1 MNLQLA
7 VIVTQILG
15 FLIVLMVLR
24 AFAWGPILKM
34 LEERREKIRTSFQ
47 DIETQKQDVAALK
60 HKYEDELKKID
71 AVARQRMNE
80 VLAEAQKMAQ
90 DIEAAARERSQAEM
104 TRLKAEIEQEYR
116 SARVK
121 LRDEIVNVALNAAE
135 RMVKEKLDRTRQSAL
150 VDQFL
155 TDLEKKA

>member
-47 DIETQKQDVAALK
+47 DIETQKKEIAALK
-60 HKYEDELKKID
+60 LKYEDELKKID

-80 VLAEAQKMAQ
+80 VLAEAQKTAQ

-121 LRDEIVNVALNAAE
+121 LRDEIVSVALNAAE

>member
-1 MNLQLA
+1 MNLQLS

-24 AFAWGPILKM
+24 ATAWGPILK
-34 LEERREKIRTSFQ
+34 LLDERRDKIRASFK
-47 DIETQKQDVAALK
+47 DIETQKQEIAALK
-60 HKYEDELKKID
+60 LKYEDELKKID

-80 VLAEAQKMAQ
+80 ALAEAQKTAQ
-90 DIEAAARERSQAEM
+90 DIENAARERSQAEM
-104 TRLKAEIEQEYR
+104 ARLKAEIEQEYR

-121 LRDEIVNVALNAAE
+121 LRDEIVNVALDAAE
-135 RMVKEKLDRTRQSAL
+135 RMVREKLDRNRQSAL

-155 TDLEKKA
+155 ADLEKKA

>member
-1 MNLQLA
+1 MNLQWA

-121 LRDEIVNVALNAAE
+121 LRDEIVSVALNAAE

>member
-24 AFAWGPILKM
+24 ATAWGPILKM

-47 DIETQKQDVAALK
+47 DIEDQKKEIAALK
-60 HKYEDELKKID
+60 LKYEDELKKID

-80 VLAEAQKMAQ
+80 ALAEAQKTAH

-135 RMVKEKLDRTRQSAL
+135 RMVKEKLDRSRQTAL

-155 TDLEKKA
+155 ADLDKKA